1 MCGNFCSGHGLCLK
15 NNNCKCYNGL
25 DGEPEWT
32 GPDCSQRTCPKDF
45 AWVGAVVG
53 NNNLHPIAECSN
65 RGMCNRQTGLCECFD
80 GYDGLACQRQACP
93 DNCNYRGVCF
103 PEKMLA
109 AKAGRVYSSPW
120 DAMKSVGC
128 VCDVGFRGPSCDQEE
143 CPSGADPLLG
153 YGNENGRDCSGR
165 GICNYNVGLCRCFP
179 GFFGDRCH
187 KTNQEE
193 E

>member
-1 MCGNFCSGHGLCLK
+1 MPSYVKEGWGQVVSDKKIHMRKRGMCGNFCSGHGLCLK
-15 NNNCKCYNGL
+15 NNNCKCYAGL

-45 AWVGAVVG
+45 AWVGDVVG

-128 VCDVGFRGPSCDQEE
+128 VCDVGFRGPTCDQEE

-153 YGNENGRDCSGR
+153 
-165 GICNYNVGLCRCFP
+165 
-179 GFFGDRCH
+179 FFGDRCH
-187 KTNQEE
+187 KTNIEE